1 VRIEYHPAIDGEL
14 REIRDFYESR
24 SVGLGKDFVDA
35 FDAQMSKIAAMPER
49 WMIARGDTRRA
60 IMNRFP
66 YVICFRIL
74 PGGVIRVTV
83 VKHERRHPSFRSDR
97 L

>member
-1 VRIEYHPAIDGEL
+1 MRIEYHPAIEGEV
-14 REIRDFYESR
+14 RVICDFYESR

-60 IMNRFP
+60 LMNRFP
-66 YVICFRIL
+66 FVIGFRIL

-83 VKHERRHPSFRSDR
+83 VKHERRHPSFGRTR